1 VFALFWEQAAMK
13 YSSIL
18 SAVRTPIGKF
28 GGKLAGHTAVQ
39 LATVAITE
47 ALKQAGLTPE
57 QVDLTIV
64 GHARQAANGPNP
76 ARQAALAAGVPVEKS
91 AWTMNQACAS
101 GLASIDQAHKA
112 LLLGDAQV
120 VVAAGME
127 SMSRVPYYLEKARWG
142 LRLGHDQLVD
152 GMYKDGFFC
161 PVSNMIMGETAEIL
175 VDEFDISRQE
185 QDEFAV
191 ESQGKCQQAIE
202 AGKFADEIV
211 GVEVKERRETV
222 VMTSDEHP
230 RGVTVEKLNRLKPV
244 YQLDDRDGTVTA
256 GNASGITDGASALI
270 LTTPELAE
278 QLGLQEMARYTGG
291 VTTGC
296 EPKKMGL
303 GPVHAVAELEKRFG
317 KGVSDFDI
325 VELNEAFAAQVIAC
339 QRTLAIP
346 AEKLNPNGGSIA
358 LGHPIGCT
366 GNRMA
371 VTLLHELR
379 RRGGGRGLATLCVSG
394 GFGIAGMFEA

>member
-1 VFALFWEQAAMK
+1 MK
-13 YSSIL
+13 YSCIL
-18 SAVRTPIGKF
+18 SAVRTPIGSF
-28 GGKLAGHTAVQ
+28 GGKLARHTAVQ
-39 LATVAITE
+39 LATVAISD
-47 ALKQAGLTPE
+47 AMKRAGLTPE

-76 ARQAALAAGVPVEKS
+76 ARQAALASGIPVEKS
-91 AWTMNQACAS
+91 AWTLNQACAS
-101 GLASIDQAHKA
+101 GLASIDHAHKA

-142 LRLGHDQLVD
+142 LRLGHERLVD
-152 GMYKDGFFC
+152 GMYRDGFFC
-161 PVSNMIMGETAEIL
+161 PMSEMVMGETAEIL
-175 VDEFDISRQE
+175 VDEFNISRLE
-185 QDEFAV
+185 QDEFAA
-191 ESQGKCQQAIE
+191 ESQRKCQQARE
-202 AGKFADEIV
+202 AGKFQDEIV
-211 GVEVKERRETV
+211 GVEVREKRETV
-222 VMTSDEHP
+222 IMTCDEHP
-230 RGVTVEKLNRLKPV
+230 RDDVTAEKLSRLNPV
-244 YQLDDRDGTVTA
+244 YELEERAGTVTA

-270 LTTPELAE
+270 LTTPEMAE
-278 QLGLQEMARYTGG
+278 KLGLQELGRYAGG
-291 VTTGC
+291 VVAGC

-303 GPVHAVAELEKRFG
+303 GPVVAAAELERRFG
-317 KGVSDFDI
+317 KTVSDFDI

-339 QRTLAIP
+339 QRSLAIP

-379 RRGGGRGLATLCVSG
+379 RRGGGRGLATACVSG
-394 GFGIAGMFEA
+394 GFGIAGMFEV